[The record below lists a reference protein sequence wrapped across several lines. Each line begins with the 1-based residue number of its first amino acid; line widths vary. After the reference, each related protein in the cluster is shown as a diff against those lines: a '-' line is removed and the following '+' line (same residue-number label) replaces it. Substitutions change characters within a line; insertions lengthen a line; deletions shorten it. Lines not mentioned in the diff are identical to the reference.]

1 MGFAMDFNSIPLF
14 GAMKAKLS
22 YLSERQSVL
31 AQNIANADTPDY
43 RARDI
48 EAPDFKKMIGDA
60 SQKLPLTVTN
70 RQHVSSSGTSMA
82 FTAVKRK
89 STYEQS
95 PVGNNVAIEEEMMR
109 IAENQAEYQK
119 VLNLYRKT
127 ITMFR
132 TALGNSQNG

>member
-1 MGFAMDFNSIPLF
+1 MDFNGIPLV

-48 EAPDFKKMIGDA
+48 EAPNFKRMVGTA
-60 SQKLPLTVTN
+60 SQKLPMAITDK
-70 RQHVSSSGTSMA
+70 QHVSSSGTSMA
-82 FTAVKRK
+82 LMPVKRK

-95 PVGNNVAIEEEMMR
+95 PVGNNVTVEEEMMYV
-109 IAENQAEYQK
+109 AENQAEYQK
-119 VLNLYRKT
+119 MLSLYRKT
-127 ITMFR
+127 IAMFK
-132 TALGNSQNG
+132 TALGAGQNG